1 MIGFENLMQVRM
13 MEGAMIFVNKETD
26 EIFFVLEN
34 YVWHDTASYVTKE
47 DIESWKRYTGLKTLT
62 ELEGPIFFEDD
73 NVAIY
78 FWEA

>member
-34 YVWHDTASYVTKE
+34 Q
-47 DIESWKRYTGLKTLT
+47 
-62 ELEGPIFFEDD
+62 GPIFFEDD